1 MMRLDVLLFQ
11 KKMFPSRE
19 KAKDAIMRGIVKV
32 NGVTIW
38 KAGYVVE
45 EDVEIS
51 LTGEPIKYVSRAGL
65 KLEKAKEYWNIDFND
80 KVVIDVG
87 ASTGGFTDFCLQN
100 GAKYVYAVDVG
111 TRQLHESLCDNPR
124 VYNMQ
129 QTDFRT
135 VNALSFSPEIAVCD
149 VSFISLTKFAE
160 AFRNMLEK
168 DTKLIVL
175 IKPQFECGPE
185 IAKKCKGIIKY
196 EKLHNKI
203 VKNITDFYEAYD
215 FKLIGTTPSPILGG
229 DGNKE
234 FLAYFVKR

>member
-1 MMRLDVLLFQ
+1 MRLDVLLFQ

-185 IAKKCKGIIKY
+185 IAKKCKGIIKD